1 MSYARILKDQEG
13 RPSGYRECD
22 GEVCWMPQRQS
33 YDREFRL
40 VKIDTATMEVLDHDF
55 IKDSRRVYRQGKLLR
70 GVTPLGFRVLNGVY
84 TGGPGGI
91 WTPYGDA
98 KVAHPGEFQVLD
110 SGGVPEG
117 AVFPQSYGQDG
128 EFVYFFTGSTDT
140 PRAIRVRG
148 CNDPA
153 AFRVLSWQYARDGEH
168 VYYQGAVVK
177 KADPESF
184 IVLGQRYARDKKHL
198 FLGDRLLE
206 EGPEGFIIPE
216 QDRRAESP

>member
-1 MSYARILKDQEG
+1 
-13 RPSGYRECD
+13 
-22 GEVCWMPQRQS
+22 MPQRQS

-40 VKIDTATMEVLDHDF
+40 VKIDPGTMTVLNHDF
-55 IKDSRRVYRQGKLLR
+55 IKDASRVYRQGVLLR
-70 GVTPLGFRVLNGVY
+70 GVSPQGFRVLNGVY

-98 KVAHPGEFQVLD
+98 KVAHPETFEVLD

-117 AVFPQSYGQDG
+117 AVFPQSYGRDG

-148 CNDPA
+148 CKDPA
-153 AFRVLSWQYARDGEH
+153 AFRVLSWQYARDEEH

-177 KADPESF
+177 KADPATF
-184 IVLGQRYARDKKHL
+184 VILGQRYARDQKHL

-206 EGPEGFIIPE
+206 EGPEGFVVPE
-216 QDRRAESP
+216 ENRPADGP

>member
-1 MSYARILKDQEG
+1 MSYARILKDEAG
-13 RPSGYRECD
+13 KPSGYRECD

-40 VKIDTATMEVLDHDF
+40 VKIDPGTMTVLNHDF
-55 IKDSRRVYRQGKLLR
+55 IKDAGRVYRQGVLLR
-70 GVTPLGFRVLNGVY
+70 GVSPQGFRVLNGVY
-84 TGGPGGI
+84 IGGPGGI

-98 KVAHPGEFQVLD
+98 KVAHPETFEVLD

-117 AVFPQSYGQDG
+117 AVFPQSYGRDG

-148 CNDPA
+148 CKDPA
-153 AFRVLSWQYARDGEH
+153 AFRVLSWQYARDEEH

-177 KADPESF
+177 KADPATF
-184 IVLGQRYARDKKHL
+184 VILGQRYARDQKHL
-198 FLGDRLLE
+198 FLGDHLLE
-206 EGPEGFIIPE
+206 EGPEGFVVPE
-216 QDRRAESP
+216 ENQPADGL